1 MDPLNKLLFISSQK
15 FDISFINLQ
24 TNTILQH
31 LKQTITC
38 TNHKFIQQI
47 CMRKKYKTSKHPKN
61 IYIQKKYEK
70 KLTFLNW
77 VQIKKNDRFSFLKS
91 SIKNK
96 S

>member
-61 IYIQKKYEK
+61 IYIKKKVWK
-70 KLTFLNW
+70 KINIFKLSSNKKKMIDLLT
-77 VQIKKNDRFSFLKS
+77 
-91 SIKNK
+91 
-96 S
+96 

>member
-1 MDPLNKLLFISSQK
+1 MDSLNKLLFISSQK

-61 IYIQKKYEK
+61 IYIKKKVWK
-70 KLTFLNW
+70 KINIFKLSSN
-77 VQIKKNDRFSFLKS
+77 KKKW
-91 SIKNK
+91 
-96 S
+96 